1 MNLEKFH
8 EYCLS
13 KQGVTEHVPFD
24 NDTLVFKVGGKI
36 FALSSLIKWEE
47 GQPAVNLKCNPEFAE
62 ELRAQYDAITA
73 GFHMNK
79 KHWNTVVINK
89 EVNDQMLEEL
99 IKHSY
104 DLVFRSL
111 PKIAQKN
118 IENLELPFVDTYCR
132 FNYYYDSHGE

>member
-13 KQGVTEHVPFD
+13 KHGVTEHFPFD

-89 EVNDQMLEEL
+89 EVNDKLLEEL
-99 IKHSY
+99 IEHSY

-111 PKIAQKN
+111 PKITQKN
-118 IENLELPFVDTYCR
+118 IENLE
-132 FNYYYDSHGE
+132 